1 MLLRDSDISEEEGE
15 CGVLGLFK
23 VWGADKDT
31 EQQGGDTERA
41 RLESGGGCRRGSES
55 GCLPSLSLS
64 LSVFLSLWSHYVDL
78 AGLELTMY
86 TSLA

>member
-23 VWGADKDT
+23 MCGADEDT
-31 EQQGGDTERA
+31 ERQGGDTERT
-41 RLESGGGCRRGSES
+41 RLERGGACRRGNES
-55 GCLPSLSLS
+55 GYPPP
-64 LSVFLSLWSHYVDL
+64 DL
-78 AGLELTMY
+78 AGLELAMY